1 MMVKQLRTRLGLAL
15 IVLALGGLLIWL
27 DPGGPRTVA
36 TDPEARAEEPGHVL
50 HNAELTLF
58 DEQGNIQQGLTT
70 PRLVHTP
77 QSAST
82 QAETPHATLYDS
94 ERREWNATSEV
105 GTLNTNSQELTL
117 SGNAQLVAPEEGWQ
131 LDTDVL
137 HYDGK
142 TAHAWSDTHV
152 LLKQPPQRMTAQ
164 RMDAWLN
171 DEEVRL
177 EDNVQGYHPPETQPE
192 QE

>member
-1 MMVKQLRTRLGLAL
+1 MLKTWPTRLGLAL
-15 IVLALGGLLIWL
+15 IVLALGGLLVWL
-27 DPGGPRTVA
+27 DPGGLQTVP
-36 TDPEARAEEPGHVL
+36 TDPDARAEEPGHVL
-50 HNAELTLF
+50 HDAELTLF

-82 QAETPHATLYDS
+82 LAETPHATLYDS
-94 ERREWNATSEV
+94 ERRVWNATSEI
-105 GTLNTNSQELTL
+105 GTLNTRSQELTL
-117 SGNAQLVAPEEGWQ
+117 SGDARLIAPEEGWQ

-137 HYDGK
+137 HYEGK

-152 LLKQPPQRMTAQ
+152 LLQQPPQRMTAR

-171 DEEVRL
+171 EEEVRL
-177 EDNVQGYHPPETQPE
+177 EGDVQGHHPPETQPG